1 MAGMPAKPEHRLKPR
16 TQDAPSFVVT
26 TSATPTETSFEPALP
41 PIRSRRAAD
50 ALDRAEAI
58 MQAERRRSQ
67 ATTDSRIGAALVS
80 LMMLLGA
87 VAIAQVLVLRDAN
100 QMLIHQREVAPRLAR

>member
-1 MAGMPAKPEHRLKPR
+1 MVGMRTKPELPLKPR

-26 TSATPTETSFEPALP
+26 TSATPTETSIEPALP

-58 MQAERRRSQ
+58 MQAERCRNQ
-67 ATTDSRIGAALVS
+67 ATTDSRIGAALVAI
-80 LMMLLGA
+80 LMLLGS
-87 VAIAQVLVLRDAN
+87 VVFAQALILQDAS
-100 QMLIHQREVAPRLAR
+100 QIILHQRDVMRMPR

>member
-1 MAGMPAKPEHRLKPR
+1 MAGMLTKPEFPLKPS
-16 TQDAPSFVVT
+16 TLAAPSFVVT
-26 TSATPTETSFEPALP
+26 TSATPTETSIEPALP

-58 MQAERRRSQ
+58 MQAERCRNQ

-87 VAIAQVLVLRDAN
+87 VAIAQILVLRDAN